1 LSESGSSLRR
11 PTFLPDSIRPLPGSS
26 LLEASTLVAGLSA
39 LDISGTMAR
48 RPPERDIA
56 VGDAVAGGGVHGGLV
71 PMSTLYEREHAFVAI
86 SATITSPSQGL
97 PGMPF
102 IAAGPGPGKTTLL
115 AWARAQEDGVE
126 VRLASCTEV
135 EVFRELGIFSSGG
148 SSRESRKARLD
159 HYADIL
165 SWRGS
170 GLLFPCCWRSMTCTR
185 RIWRCASGDLPAQ
198 QAAAAIWIA
207 RHPLQPS
214 LTYATTWLPQ
224 KQGSRPS
231 RRATGT

>member
-1 LSESGSSLRR
+1 M
-11 PTFLPDSIRPLPGSS
+11 
-26 LLEASTLVAGLSA
+26 AGLSA

-71 PMSTLYEREHAFVAI
+71 PMSTLYEREHEFAAI
-86 SATITSPSQGL
+86 SATITSPSQGQ

-115 AWARAQEDGVE
+115 AWVRAQEDGVE

-135 EVFRELGIFSSGG
+135 EMFGELGIFSSGC
-148 SSRESRKARLD
+148 SSRESRKARLN

-185 RIWRCASGDLPAQ
+185 RIWRCASGDLPCIAGCCSDLDCPSPT
-198 QAAAAIWIA
+198 AAVAHLCDYLATA
-207 RHPLQPS
+207 RAGQPTLAPGNRNLGGTMTVS
-214 LTYATTWLPQ
+214 T
-224 KQGSRPS
+224 S
-231 RRATGT
+231 RRRTPIWRLR